1 MSYKIVVDS
10 CCDLTQEMKSW
21 KNLAVVPMTL
31 QIGDYI
37 IQDDESFDQEDF
49 IGRML
54 ESNVLAKSACPS
66 PEAFANACEGD
77 EDEVYLITI
86 TDKLSGCYNSAVQ
99 GVALYNEEHPDSGKK
114 IHVFNS
120 LATSGLETLMVYK
133 LRELAEG
140 STTFDE
146 IVATIEDFC
155 VNHCSLYFDLESLD
169 ALKGNGRLYNIGAKV
184 IEALHVKII
193 GRRTDYGNI
202 SVAGKDFTTNRI
214 LSKTVDLIAKETV
227 DCDLSDKVLIVS
239 HVCCMEKAKKIA
251 TMIREKL
258 SFKDVIVLKASGLNS
273 LYASNDGIIISFSK

>member
-21 KNLAVVPMTL
+21 SNLTVVPMTL

-37 IQDDESFDQEDF
+37 IQDDENFVQEDF
-49 IGRML
+49 IARMIS
-54 ESNVLAKSACPS
+54 SNELAKSACPS
-66 PEAFANACEGD
+66 PEAFANACEGE

-99 GVALYNEEHPDSGKK
+99 GIALYKEEHPGSSKK
-114 IHVFNS
+114 LHVFNS
-120 LATSGLETLMVYK
+120 LATAGLETLMAYK
-133 LRELAEG
+133 IKELAEAG
-140 STTFDE
+140 TPFEE
-146 IVATIEDFC
+146 IVSTVEDYC
-155 VNHCSLYFDLESLD
+155 VNHCSLFFDLESLD

-214 LSKTVDLIAKETV
+214 LAKTVDLIAKDTAG
-227 DCDLSDKVLIVS
+227 CDLSDKTMFIS
-239 HVCCMEKAKKIA
+239 EVCCFAKAEKFGAMVK
-251 TMIREKL
+251 EKL
-258 SFKDVIVLKASGLNS
+258 NFGEIVILKASGLNS
-273 LYASNDGIIISFSK
+273 LYASNDGIIISYSK

>member
-21 KNLAVVPMTL
+21 NNLAVIPMTL

-49 IGRML
+49 IARMVA
-54 ESNVLAKSACPS
+54 SSVLAKSACPS
-66 PEAFANACEGD
+66 PEAFAKACEGD
-77 EDEVYLITI
+77 ADEVYLITI

-99 GVALYNEEHPDSGKK
+99 GVALYHEEHPDSGKK

-120 LATSGLETLMVYK
+120 LATSGLETLMAYK
-133 LRELAEG
+133 IKELAEG
-140 STTFDE
+140 GTPFDE
-146 IVATIEDFC
+146 IVTAIEDYC

-202 SVAGKDFTTNRI
+202 SVAGKDFTTNRV
-214 LSKTVDLIAKETV
+214 LSKTVDLIAKETAG
-227 DCDLSDKVLIVS
+227 CDLSDKVMYIS
-239 HVCCMEKAKKIA
+239 HVCCKEKADKFAAIVRKK
-251 TMIREKL
+251 L
-258 SFKDVIVLKASGLNS
+258 NFKEVTVLTASGLNS
-273 LYASNDGIIISFSK
+273 LYGSNDGLIISFSK